1 MPIFHASS
9 HSKEIKVT
17 SSSFFRSTH
26 ENNVLEE
33 IKYLS
38 RDIYKM
44 TYENYILVGSARR
57 PKLPPLVHV
66 HALEWPYRCGQIY
79 KKKKVSLYFV

>member
-38 RDIYKM
+38 RDIYRI
-44 TYENYILVGSARR
+44 NYILVGSARR
-57 PKLPPLVHV
+57 PKLPPLVH
-66 HALEWPYRCGQIY
+66 ALECPYRCGQIY
-79 KKKKVSLYFV
+79 KKKSYLSLYFV

>member
-17 SSSFFRSTH
+17 SSSFFRCTH

-38 RDIYKM
+38 RDIYRI
-44 TYENYILVGSARR
+44 NYILVGSARR
-57 PKLPPLVHV
+57 PKLPPLVH
-66 HALEWPYRCGQIY
+66 ALEWPYRCGQIY
-79 KKKKVSLYFV
+79 KKKSNLSLYFV